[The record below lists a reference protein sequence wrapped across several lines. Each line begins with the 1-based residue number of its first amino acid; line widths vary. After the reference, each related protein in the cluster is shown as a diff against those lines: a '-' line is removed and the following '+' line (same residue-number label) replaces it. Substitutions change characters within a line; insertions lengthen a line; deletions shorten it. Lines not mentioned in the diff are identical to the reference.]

1 MAIPSIIFHL
11 NSNDEN
17 ILCAFRKSILLSW
30 LFIIPFFPI
39 LQDGPNNEGYLI
51 TMAWFFFV
59 PVVILG
65 LVTSIFNYF
74 FIKDKVTKEY
84 IPSFIYSLGITAGY
98 AFLYYIF
105 YGILIVMLEGIY
117 DNEKIHIKRIGFIK
131 KENLPSIVTLYEY
144 PFACYLIDLIL
155 YLGHFF
161 NNFALTIILK
171 YELSKYYIIILI
183 IFQTVLYPLHMTY
196 IFNYVLILIIVV
208 ILLSIIE
215 IIFGIMIYRKYEKD
229 KIDEK
234 DINENTSI
242 SGTKLND
249 INNDNNSI
257 MASS

>member
-1 MAIPSIIFHL
+1 M
-11 NSNDEN
+11 
-17 ILCAFRKSILLSW
+17 
-30 LFIIPFFPI
+30 
-39 LQDGPNNEGYLI
+39 
-51 TMAWFFFV
+51 
-59 PVVILG
+59 
-65 LVTSIFNYF
+65 
-74 FIKDKVTKEY
+74 
-84 IPSFIYSLGITAGY
+84 
-98 AFLYYIF
+98 
-105 YGILIVMLEGIY
+105 
-117 DNEKIHIKRIGFIK
+117 
-131 KENLPSIVTLYEY
+131 
-144 PFACYLIDLIL
+144 IDLIL

-161 NNFALTIILK
+161 NNLALTIILK

-229 KIDEK
+229 
-234 DINENTSI
+234 INENTSI